1 MNEPIEKNKTLEL
14 KEQALDSTVRRARF
28 GRGSGPV
35 AREST
40 EWVIPASVLC
50 KINILLLILAE
61 NWKVRNE
68 CGI

>member
-1 MNEPIEKNKTLEL
+1 LKYVIEKKTRRGGRRRKQLMNEPIEKNKTLEL

-40 EWVIPASVLC
+40 E
-50 KINILLLILAE
+50 
-61 NWKVRNE
+61 
-68 CGI
+68 